1 VGRDRGPPL
10 ILKLEAR
17 QERRNTKVLEAFVKG
32 FFLLIDP
39 LNFGMLIVGVIIG
52 SILGF
57 IPGVGGVVGVALIL
71 PFTFLM
77 EPEVALPLIIGLV
90 AVVTTADTIPCVLIG
105 TPGSAG
111 SQATILDGYPMAKNG
126 EAGKALGAAFFVSAV
141 GGVIG
146 AILLSVS
153 VPIFRPLVLSFGISE
168 FLAMGILGLSMV
180 AVLTGRSPLRGVIAA
195 GLGLLLAMVGQ
206 DPINAIGRWYMGFPY
221 LLGSLNVV
229 AVALGLFAL
238 PELVDLCAGGS
249 QIHRHGGKVEGK
261 LSGVKEAMRHKRLIL
276 GSSIIGAWIGF
287 LPGMGTVVANWVSYS
302 CALMFCKPKDKFGK
316 GDIRGVIA
324 PESANNASVGGAL
337 IPTLAFGIPGS
348 TVMALMLAALWIQG
362 ITPGQSLLT
371 EKLHLVYLVI
381 WSLAVANILGAV
393 LAYAFTDQ
401 IARLTNVRIQLLAPL
416 IIVPVLSGS
425 LLTTNHI
432 GDVIVLLIFGVVGWL
447 MKHLGWPRPALV
459 LGFVLGPML
468 EKYYFQT
475 TMIFGNTWLQRPIVI
490 AILTL
495 AALGVFFGYRLRPR

>member
-1 VGRDRGPPL
+1 
-10 ILKLEAR
+10 
-17 QERRNTKVLEAFVKG
+17 
-32 FFLLIDP
+32 
-39 LNFGMLIVGVIIG
+39 
-52 SILGF
+52 
-57 IPGVGGVVGVALIL
+57 
-71 PFTFLM
+71 
-77 EPEVALPLIIGLV
+77 
-90 AVVTTADTIPCVLIG
+90 
-105 TPGSAG
+105 
-111 SQATILDGYPMAKNG
+111 
-126 EAGKALGAAFFVSAV
+126 
-141 GGVIG
+141 
-146 AILLSVS
+146 
-153 VPIFRPLVLSFGISE
+153 
-168 FLAMGILGLSMV
+168 
-180 AVLTGRSPLRGVIAA
+180 
-195 GLGLLLAMVGQ
+195 
-206 DPINAIGRWYMGFPY
+206 
-221 LLGSLNVV
+221 
-229 AVALGLFAL
+229 
-238 PELVDLCAGGS
+238 
-249 QIHRHGGKVEGK
+249 
-261 LSGVKEAMRHKRLIL
+261 
-276 GSSIIGAWIGF
+276 
-287 LPGMGTVVANWVSYS
+287 
-302 CALMFCKPKDKFGK
+302 MFCKPKDKFGK

-416 IIVPVLSGS
+416 IIVPVFSGS